1 MEGMKHVVHEIATH
15 RAVTL
20 AAVLFVGCVAFI
32 AFCAVQYARAA
43 GGI

>member
-1 MEGMKHVVHEIATH
+1 MRHVVHEISAH
-15 RAVTL
+15 RATAL
-20 AAVLFVGCVAFI
+20 ALVLFLGCVAFI